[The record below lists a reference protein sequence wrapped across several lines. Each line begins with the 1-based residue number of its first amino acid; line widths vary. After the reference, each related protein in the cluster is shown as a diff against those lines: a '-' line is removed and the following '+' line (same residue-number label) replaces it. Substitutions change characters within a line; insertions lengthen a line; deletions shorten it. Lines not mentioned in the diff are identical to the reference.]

1 MKYRHSFN
9 INLKNKVLVL
19 NYIPN
24 SISGNKESCSIL
36 LTAHRIKD
44 LHRDFD
50 RRSKQRGKIV
60 VFRETVDTSNP
71 VPTHIIV
78 EGAPSWREKRKA
90 RADRAENNWISG
102 EDGVVIIVERK
113 ETSTWRVVWNREQQ
127 IERSQGIRMRRKMNW
142 NEDRERERI
151 SWLFENAHLP
161 FHLPFDGVIVH
172 NRTRLILLYNSRS
185 EDDSFVR
192 HTPLSTRRKL

>member
-24 SISGNKESCSIL
+24 SIPGNKESCSIL
-36 LTAHRIKD
+36 LTAHRIKN
-44 LHRDFD
+44 LHQDFD

-102 EDGVVIIVERK
+102 GGWGRN
-113 ETSTWRVVWNREQQ
+113 NRGKKRNLDVKGRLKQ
-127 IERSQGIRMRRKMNW
+127 RATNW
-142 NEDRERERI
+142 TKPRDT
-151 SWLFENAHLP
+151 NATKDELKR
-161 FHLPFDGVIVH
+161 G
-172 NRTRLILLYNSRS
+172 
-185 EDDSFVR
+185 
-192 HTPLSTRRKL
+192 

>member
-24 SISGNKESCSIL
+24 SISGNKESCPIL

-78 EGAPSWREKRKA
+78 EGAPRGAKKEKRERIERK
-90 RADRAENNWISG
+90 IIGFPG

-113 ETSTWRVVWNREQQ
+113 ETWT
-127 IERSQGIRMRRKMNW
+127 
-142 NEDRERERI
+142 
-151 SWLFENAHLP
+151 
-161 FHLPFDGVIVH
+161 
-172 NRTRLILLYNSRS
+172 
-185 EDDSFVR
+185 
-192 HTPLSTRRKL
+192 